1 MGEPRLTGRLV
12 TLRPLREEDMARRVQ
27 WTNDP
32 EIHRKTIGVEVDPR
46 TEEDLR
52 RWWATLQQD
61 PRSEQWAVELPEAGY
76 VGDLDLHGINPV
88 AREAWVIPFM
98 GDPRARDPQVLA
110 DALQILAHH
119 AREELGI
126 ERLMVEALDQ
136 DQETIQVLRDLGF
149 DQIDAID
156 NLNGTYSL
164 IFQVETSLLDSQARP
179 S

>member
-1 MGEPRLTGRLV
+1 MGEPRLTGQLV
-12 TLRPLREEDMARRVQ
+12 TLRPLREEDMTRRVQ

-32 EIHRKTIGVEVDPR
+32 EIHRRTIGVEVDPR

-61 PRSEQWAVELPEAGY
+61 PRSEQWAVELPGAGY

-98 GDPRARDPQVLA
+98 GDPRAREPQVLG
-110 DALQILAHH
+110 DALRTLARH
-119 AREELGI
+119 ARQELGI

-136 DQETIQVLRDLGF
+136 DRETIEVLRDLGF
-149 DQIDAID
+149 NQIDAID

-164 IFQVETSLLDSQARP
+164 IFQVEISRLESETHP

>member
-1 MGEPRLTGRLV
+1 
-12 TLRPLREEDMARRVQ
+12 MARRVR

-32 EIHRKTIGVEVDPR
+32 EIHRRTIGVDVDAR
-46 TEEDLR
+46 TEDDLR
-52 RWWATLQQD
+52 RWLATLAQD
-61 PRSEQWAVELPEAGY
+61 ARSEQWAIELPGAGY

-88 AREAWVIPFM
+88 AREAWVIPFL
-98 GDPRARDPQVLA
+98 GDPQARQPEVLA
-110 DALQILAHH
+110 DALQTLAQH
-119 AREELGI
+119 ARREMGL

-136 DQETIQVLRDLGF
+136 DQETVQVLRALGF

-164 IFQVETSLLDSQARP
+164 IFQVETNLLDPDTRP